1 MSGSS
6 PQATPIQLQ
15 APRPP
20 KPPPGWDFAKAFFD
34 QIAPQLM
41 NQQKPS
47 YQGQVDPGLS
57 PTMQN
62 VIRGAQTFSQSPVPN
77 SLEQASG
84 TLGAFQ
90 NFDKLPGSDFQY
102 QMDPSHQAMYGFQQ
116 PTYQNPAQGQGPAPN
131 YGFGVPGMAEGG
143 AGGYG
148 ADKIVKMAA
157 GGAGGMA
164 DAFFDTIG
172 PVPVGDYWMN
182 GPNLAF
188 NPGPA
193 GGMLGDSRFGNF
205 WEGVQ
210 GMTGFQP
217 GQQHGPN
224 AEFWSAIPPA
234 GFNYGR
240 GGQVDPVTGDEHPWG
255 WWSPSGPG
263 GVPQMPDWLAGLN
276 DEEMAEVF
284 RLGGNVPDFMRGPG
298 DDLAER
304 EVGRDLGAHSDPGFG
319 SGRTPAAPAG
329 GKKRGGGGG
338 GMNLSY
344 SPPGYNPTQVT
355 PSFVSWD
362 PGNPEISMEERNI
375 MPPRME
381 PPMMPP
387 PGGGGGGGGGGR
399 PGGGGGGG
407 GGSPRP
413 GGGGPPAAAQGPPMG
428 APMPGMPQP
437 AGGGSSREFLQYL
450 ANAFRGMGGN
460 VDKGFRWGGAGS
472 ASPGP
477 DMPAGVDMSIQMM
490 AEGNVVDHP
499 QLAMIGEAGPEV
511 VLPLTREAAD
521 PRLKKM
527 QQQLG
532 LPATPMATG
541 GGGGMQGSWQDP
553 NWNRAPG
560 GGGVKSINGGGLQSY
575 PMPWGGGAGS
585 RPPMQRSPGT
595 PWNQLSMGP
604 GSLPG
609 GGVGG
614 MNFRSFEG
622 RTPWMQSG
630 LDQVSALRGQGGSN
644 EAQNAMLRGNNQLS
658 TMPFPAPGGDTSGWS
673 SAPRPTTLAPGGGF
687 MKPGQSYGNDMIAR
701 PLGPTPS
708 PGKDFTTTQLPAPA
722 PLGAGSTPQWQQQ
735 GFGSRGHAQDA
746 FNRWSEITGNQ
757 QGLSL
762 QDYLKPSQAN
772 WQKEKFLQNN
782 PYQAPGAPG
791 GETVEGPGFTSGPA
805 PPPGGTQVAPVPPG
819 APPIQPFPPTPGGPP
834 QVGGVPGQQ
843 PPPGGGMP
851 PGQASP
857 FGPTSAMDVYRSA
870 VPVMNQAMDDA
881 ISRSTAS
888 AGMTGNRFGTST
900 ERNAMDIG
908 RRGAL
913 EQNQL
918 MGNLLYNQ
926 TQADQ
931 DRALQATGM
940 GLEDARFRNQLQ
952 FQGGQNALDRAMQ
965 AAGLGQS
972 GAALQHQMAQDKLT
986 LPFQIGA
993 WEQGRQDQYSRLP
1006 YDEFMRDRDGY
1017 LSEIMN
1023 LIGGTGGSGGM
1034 SGQWGTQ
1041 QTGGSPGF
1049 ADYLGAFAPYLSLF
1063 MAKGGAGGYGASDVL
1078 GGY

>member
-1 MSGSS
+1 MGGSS

-20 KPPPGWDFAKAFFD
+20 KPSPFYNFAQAFANQVLPD
-34 QIAPQLM
+34 LM
-41 NQQKPS
+41 NRQKPS

-90 NFDKLPGSDFQY
+90 NFDKLPGSDFEY

-116 PTYQNPAQGQGPAPN
+116 PTYQNPAQGQGPAPD
-131 YGFGVPGMAEGG
+131 YGFGVPGMARGG

-148 ADKIVKMAA
+148 ADKVVKMAA

-164 DAFFDTIG
+164 DAFFNTIG

-224 AEFWSAIPPA
+224 ADFWSAIPPS
-234 GFNYGR
+234 GFDFGR
-240 GGQVDPVTGDEHPWG
+240 GGQIDPVTGDEHPWG
-255 WWSPSGPG
+255 WWSPEGPG

-304 EVGRDLGAHSDPGFG
+304 QVGSDLGAHSDPGFG

-362 PGNPEISMEERNI
+362 PGHPEVSMETRDI

-381 PPMMPP
+381 PPMPMPP
-387 PGGGGGGGGGGR
+387 RGGGGGGGGGGR
-399 PGGGGGGG
+399 PGPGGGGGG
-407 GGSPRP
+407 GGGGPRP
-413 GGGGPPAAAQGPPMG
+413 GGGGPPAAVQGPPMG

-437 AGGGSSREFLQYL
+437 AGGGSQQEFLRYL
-450 ANAFRGMGGN
+450 AEAFQGMGGN
-460 VDKGFRWGGAGS
+460 LDKGFRWGGAGS

-477 DMPAGVDMSIQMM
+477 DMPAGVDMTIQAF

-521 PRLKKM
+521 PRIKTM

-532 LPATPMATG
+532 LPAKPMATG
-541 GGGGMQGSWQDP
+541 GGGGMQSMDMIGQQPAWSTTQMPWGGGTGSRGP
-553 NWNRAPG
+553 MPRFPG
-560 GGGVKSINGGGLQSY
+560 GGLGGGLQSMDMMGSSLAY
-575 PMPWGGGAGS
+575 STSQMPWGGGTGS
-585 RPPMQRSPGT
+585 RGPMPRA
-595 PWNQLSMGP
+595 P
-604 GSLPG
+604 GS
-609 GGVGG
+609 
-614 MNFRSFEG
+614 
-622 RTPWMQSG
+622 PWG
-630 LDQVSALRGQGGSN
+630 
-644 EAQNAMLRGNNQLS
+644 QLS
-658 TMPFPAPGGDTSGWS
+658 TMPAPAPGG
-673 SAPRPTTLAPGGGF
+673 
-687 MKPGQSYGNDMIAR
+687 GQSYGNDMISR
-701 PLGPTPS
+701 PMPA
-708 PGKDFTTTQLPAPA
+708 PGKDFTTTQLPAPT

-746 FNRWSEITGNQ
+746 FNRWSEITGNE

-772 WQKEKFLQNN
+772 WQKEKFLKNN

-791 GETVEGPGFTSGPA
+791 EAVDGPGFTSGPA
-805 PPPGGTQVAPVPPG
+805 PPPGGTQVAPAPPG
-819 APPIQPFPPTPGGPP
+819 SPPAQPFPPTPGGPP
-834 QVGGVPGQQ
+834 QVGGV
-843 PPPGGGMP
+843 

-888 AGMTGNRFGTST
+888 AGMSGNRFGTST

-918 MGNLLYNQ
+918 MSDLLYNQ

-931 DRALQATGM
+931 NRALQATGM

-972 GAALQHQMAQDKLT
+972 GAALQHQMEQDKLR
-986 LPFQIGA
+986 LPFQIGS
-993 WEQGRQDQYSRLP
+993 WEQGRQDQYARMP
-1006 YDEFMRDRDGY
+1006 YDEFQRDRDGY

-1023 LIGGTGGSGGM
+1023 LIGGTGGTGGM

-1063 MAKGGAGGYGASDVL
+1063 MAKGGAGGYGASDAL